1 MSGVDIGPI
10 PSRELRAHE
19 VYAQAAL
26 LATDDKLAAW
36 CRTMA
41 QLTARLGAPHPLPV
55 HELLARTE
63 HLRSEGMA
71 MQRSMW
77 LLLCQAP
84 GAELT
89 GVLGQ
94 PTYKLSIDHALAWAR
109 IALQLQVQ
117 GVTRLAVQ
125 FSIELEAILAEL
137 AGVAQPRVSL

>member
-1 MSGVDIGPI
+1 
-10 PSRELRAHE
+10 
-19 VYAQAAL
+19 
-26 LATDDKLAAW
+26 
-36 CRTMA
+36 MA
-41 QLTARLGAPHPLPV
+41 QLTAKLDVPHPLPV

-94 PTYKLSIDHALAWAR
+94 PTYKLSIGHALAWAR
-109 IALQLQVQ
+109 IVLQVQ

-125 FSIELEAILAEL
+125 FSIELEAILTEL
-137 AGVAQPRVSL
+137 AQPRVSL

>member
-10 PSRELRAHE
+10 PLRQPRAHE

-41 QLTARLGAPHPLPV
+41 QLTARLDAPHPLPV

-89 GVLGQ
+89 GVLEQ
-94 PTYKLSIDHALAWAR
+94 PVYKLSVGHALAWSR
-109 IALQLQVQ
+109 ITL
-117 GVTRLAVQ
+117 
-125 FSIELEAILAEL
+125 
-137 AGVAQPRVSL
+137 

>member
-1 MSGVDIGPI
+1 MSGVNIGPI
-10 PSRELRAHE
+10 PSRESKA
-19 VYAQAAL
+19 
-26 LATDDKLAAW
+26 
-36 CRTMA
+36 MA
-41 QLTARLGAPHPLPV
+41 QLTARLDAPHPLPI

-89 GVLGQ
+89 GVLDR
-94 PTYKLSIDHALAWAR
+94 PAHKLSIGHALAWAR

-125 FSIELEAILAEL
+125 FTIELEAILAEL
-137 AGVAQPRVSL
+137 AGVAPPRVSL

>member
-10 PSRELRAHE
+10 PSREPRAHE

-41 QLTARLGAPHPLPV
+41 QLTARLDAPHPLPV

-63 HLRSEGMA
+63 HLRAEGMA

-77 LLLCQAP
+77 LLLSSS
-84 GAELT
+84 ET
-89 GVLGQ
+89 WQ
-94 PTYKLSIDHALAWAR
+94 PAYKLSIGHALAWAR

-125 FSIELEAILAEL
+125 FTIELEAILADL
-137 AGVAQPRVSL
+137 AGVPQPRVAL

>member
-1 MSGVDIGPI
+1 
-10 PSRELRAHE
+10 
-19 VYAQAAL
+19 
-26 LATDDKLAAW
+26 
-36 CRTMA
+36 MA

-89 GVLGQ
+89 GALEQ
-94 PTYKLSIDHALAWAR
+94 PAYKLSIGHALAWAR
-109 IALQLQVQ
+109 IALQVQ

-137 AGVAQPRVSL
+137 AQPRVTL

>member
-10 PSRELRAHE
+10 PSRDPRAHE

-41 QLTARLGAPHPLPV
+41 QFTARLNAPHPLPV

-63 HLRSEGMA
+63 HLRAEGMA

-77 LLLCQAP
+77 FLICSSTPVGCAP
-84 GAELT
+84 GCW
-89 GVLGQ
+89 Q
-94 PTYKLSIDHALAWAR
+94 PAYKLSIGHALTWAR

-125 FSIELEAILAEL
+125 FSIELETILAEL
-137 AGVAQPRVSL
+137 AQPRVTL